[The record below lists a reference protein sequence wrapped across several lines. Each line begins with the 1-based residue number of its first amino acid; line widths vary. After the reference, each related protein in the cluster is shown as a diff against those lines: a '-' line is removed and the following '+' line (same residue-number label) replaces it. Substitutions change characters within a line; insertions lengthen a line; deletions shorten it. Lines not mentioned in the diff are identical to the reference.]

1 MALRHNQM
9 TPLQGNPRQMQ
20 KEIVMASILIVDDQ
34 PYIQDFF
41 SHELMDEG
49 YKVVSTGD
57 AESVKV
63 YLETSKPDLVLLDLY
78 LNGFE
83 GWKLLNDIK
92 RKDPF
97 LPVLIVTAYDTYIDD
112 PRVSR
117 ADGYFVKSFGHFDE
131 LKQKIANALGQK
143 HIE

>member
-1 MALRHNQM
+1 
-9 TPLQGNPRQMQ
+9 
-20 KEIVMASILIVDDQ
+20 MASILIIDDQ

-41 SHELMDEG
+41 SNELMDEG
-49 YKVVSTGD
+49 YTVVATGD

-63 YLETSKPDLVLLDLY
+63 YLETSKPDLVLLDLF

-83 GWKLLNDIK
+83 GWNLLNDIK
-92 RKDPF
+92 HKNPL

-117 ADGYFVKSFGHFDE
+117 ADGYFVKSFVNFDE
-131 LKQKIANALGQK
+131 LKQKIADILGQK
-143 HIE
+143 QVDNSTSP

>member
-1 MALRHNQM
+1 MIPYQG
-9 TPLQGNPRQMQ
+9 TPRRTQE
-20 KEIVMASILIVDDQ
+20 EIVMASILIIDDQ

-41 SHELMDEG
+41 SNELMDEG
-49 YKVVSTGD
+49 YTVVATGD

-63 YLETSKPDLVLLDLY
+63 YLETSKPDLVLLDLF

-83 GWKLLNDIK
+83 GWNLLNDIK
-92 RKDPF
+92 HKNPL

-117 ADGYFVKSFGHFDE
+117 ADGYFVKSFVNFDE
-131 LKQKIANALGQK
+131 LKQKIADILGQK
-143 HIE
+143 QVDNSTSP

>member
-1 MALRHNQM
+1 
-9 TPLQGNPRQMQ
+9 
-20 KEIVMASILIVDDQ
+20 MASILIVDDQ

-131 LKQKIANALGQK
+131 LKQKIANVLGQK
-143 HIE
+143 HME